1 MLSDSPHG
9 VLMNKYL
16 VLALI
21 FFSVLSLIVATT
33 FLSSCSKYD
42 EGSKFTLLTKKS
54 RMVNNWHLTSI
65 TQDGV
70 SLNMSGILLDL
81 NLMKDGSATTTLSY
95 TVLGQTFTDVTNGT
109 WEFNDDKS
117 KLVLTETGATITD
130 EYTILKLT
138 KDELK
143 TEQVDPSTGSV
154 SVNTWNTK

>member
-1 MLSDSPHG
+1 M
-9 VLMNKYL
+9 KKT
-16 VLALI
+16 I

-42 EGSKFTLLTKKS
+42 EGSNFTLLTKKS

-109 WEFNDDKS
+109 WEFNADKS
-117 KLVLTETGATITD
+117 KLVLTETGATVTD

-138 KDELK
+138 KDEMK
-143 TEQVDPSTGSV
+143 TEQIDPSTGSV
-154 SVNTWNTK
+154 SANTWNTK

>member
-1 MLSDSPHG
+1 M
-9 VLMNKYL
+9 KKT
-16 VLALI
+16 I

-42 EGSKFTLLTKKS
+42 EGSNFTLLTKKS

-109 WEFNDDKS
+109 WEFNADKS
-117 KLVLTETGATITD
+117 KLVLTETGATVTD

-138 KDELK
+138 KDEMK
-143 TEQVDPSTGSV
+143 TEQIDASTGSV
-154 SVNTWNTK
+154 SINTWNTK

>member
-1 MLSDSPHG
+1 M
-9 VLMNKYL
+9 KKT
-16 VLALI
+16 I

-42 EGSKFTLLTKKS
+42 EGSNFTLLTKKS

-117 KLVLTETGATITD
+117 KLVLTETGASVTD

-138 KDELK
+138 KDEMK

>member
-1 MLSDSPHG
+1 M
-9 VLMNKYL
+9 KKI
-16 VLALI
+16 I

-65 TQDGV
+65 SQDGAA
-70 SLNMSGILLDL
+70 LNMSGIQLDM

-117 KLVLTETGATITD
+117 KLVLTETGASVTD

-138 KDELK
+138 KDEMK
-143 TEQVDPSTGSV
+143 TEQIDASTGSV
-154 SVNTWNTK
+154 SINTWNTK

>member
-1 MLSDSPHG
+1 M
-9 VLMNKYL
+9 KKT
-16 VLALI
+16 I

-65 TQDGV
+65 VQDGAA
-70 SLNMSGILLDL
+70 LNMSGILLDM

-117 KLVLTETGATITD
+117 KLVLTETGASVTD

-138 KDELK
+138 KDEMK
-143 TEQVDPSTGSV
+143 TEQVDASTGSV
-154 SVNTWNTK
+154 SINTWNTK

>member
-1 MLSDSPHG
+1 M
-9 VLMNKYL
+9 KKT
-16 VLALI
+16 I

-42 EGSKFTLLTKKS
+42 EGSNFTLLTKKS
-54 RMVNNWHLTSI
+54 RMVNNWHLTAI
-65 TQDGV
+65 VQDGLA
-70 SLNMSGILLDL
+70 LNMSGILLDL
-81 NLMKDGSATTTLSY
+81 NLMKDGSATTTLSF
-95 TVLGQTFTDVTNGT
+95 TVNGQTFTDVTNGT

>member
-1 MLSDSPHG
+1 M
-9 VLMNKYL
+9 KKT
-16 VLALI
+16 I

-42 EGSKFTLLTKKS
+42 EGSNFTLLTKKS

-109 WEFNDDKS
+109 WEFNADKS
-117 KLVLTETGATITD
+117 KLVLTETGATVTD

-138 KDELK
+138 KDEMK
-143 TEQVDPSTGSV
+143 TEQIDPSTGSV

>member
-1 MLSDSPHG
+1 M
-9 VLMNKYL
+9 KKT
-16 VLALI
+16 I

-65 TQDGV
+65 VQDGAA
-70 SLNMSGILLDL
+70 LNMSGILLDM

-117 KLVLTETGATITD
+117 KLVLTETGATVTD
-130 EYTILKLT
+130 EYTILELK
-138 KDELK
+138 KDEMK
-143 TEQVDPSTGSV
+143 TEQVDASTGSV
-154 SVNTWNTK
+154 SVQTWNTK

>member
-1 MLSDSPHG
+1 M
-9 VLMNKYL
+9 KKT
-16 VLALI
+16 I
-21 FFSVLSLIVATT
+21 FFSVLSLIVVTT

-54 RMVNNWHLTSI
+54 RMVNDWHLMSETV
-65 TQDGV
+65 DGFE
-70 SLNMSGILLDL
+70 I
-81 NLMKDGSATTTLSY
+81 NLSEISKQLELSKDGSYKYTDSY
-95 TVLGQTFTDVTNGT
+95 IILGQTYGDITIGT

-143 TEQVDPSTGSV
+143 TEQIDPLIGTV
-154 SVNTWNTK
+154 AVFTWATK

>member
-1 MLSDSPHG
+1 M
-9 VLMNKYL
+9 KKT
-16 VLALI
+16 I

-65 TQDGV
+65 VQDGAA
-70 SLNMSGILLDL
+70 LNMSGILLDM

-117 KLVLTETGATITD
+117 KLVLTETGTTVTD
-130 EYTILKLT
+130 EYTILKLA
-138 KDELK
+138 KDEMK
-143 TEQVDPSTGSV
+143 TEQVDASTGSV
-154 SVNTWNTK
+154 SINTWNTK

>member
-1 MLSDSPHG
+1 M
-9 VLMNKYL
+9 KKT
-16 VLALI
+16 I

-42 EGSKFTLLTKKS
+42 EGSNFTLLTKKS

-109 WEFNDDKS
+109 WEFNVDKS
-117 KLVLTETGATITD
+117 KLVLTETGATVTD

-138 KDELK
+138 KDEMK
-143 TEQVDPSTGSV
+143 TEQIDASTGSV
-154 SVNTWNTK
+154 SINTWNTK

>member
-1 MLSDSPHG
+1 M
-9 VLMNKYL
+9 KKT
-16 VLALI
+16 I

-42 EGSKFTLLTKKS
+42 EGSNFTLLTKKS

-65 TQDGV
+65 NQDGV

-117 KLVLTETGATITD
+117 KLVLTETGASVTD

-138 KDELK
+138 KDEMK
-143 TEQVDPSTGSV
+143 TEQIDASTGSV
-154 SVNTWNTK
+154 SINTWNTK

>member
-1 MLSDSPHG
+1 M
-9 VLMNKYL
+9 KKT
-16 VLALI
+16 I

-42 EGSKFTLLTKKS
+42 EGSNFTLLTKKS

-138 KDELK
+138 KDEMK

>member
-1 MLSDSPHG
+1 M
-9 VLMNKYL
+9 KKT
-16 VLALI
+16 I

-42 EGSKFTLLTKKS
+42 EGSNFTLLTKKS

-95 TVLGQTFTDVTNGT
+95 TVLGQIFTNVTNGT

>member
-1 MLSDSPHG
+1 M
-9 VLMNKYL
+9 KKT
-16 VLALI
+16 I

-65 TQDGV
+65 VQDGAA
-70 SLNMSGILLDL
+70 LNMSGILLDM

-117 KLVLTETGATITD
+117 KLVLTETGTTVTD
-130 EYTILKLT
+130 EYTILELK
-138 KDELK
+138 KDEMK
-143 TEQVDPSTGSV
+143 TEQVDASTGSV
-154 SVNTWNTK
+154 SVQTWNTK